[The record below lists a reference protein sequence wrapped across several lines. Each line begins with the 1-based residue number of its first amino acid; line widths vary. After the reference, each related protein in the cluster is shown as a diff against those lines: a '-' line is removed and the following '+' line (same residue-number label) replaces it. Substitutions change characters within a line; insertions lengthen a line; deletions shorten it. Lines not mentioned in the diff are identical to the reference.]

1 MNKFQLNIFSKA
13 SYEIML
19 VFLQFFII
27 SLHFFQWG
35 FIPQKQIIQVSSLSY
50 LVEFL
55 IIIVSFIIMLVG
67 IKDLGRNLS
76 PFPRPINNSNLVT
89 TGIYRF
95 TRHPM
100 YYSLIFISFGFFII
114 ILVAIKDLGRN
125 LSPFP
130 RPINNSKLVT
140 TGIYRFTRHPMY
152 YSLIFISIGV
162 FIIKLSI
169 YYLFLTIILAL
180 IIKFKIALE
189 EKYLINKFKNYLLYK
204 NEVKV

>member
-1 MNKFQLNIFSKA
+1 MFKFQLKNYFKDAYDLI
-13 SYEIML
+13 L

-35 FIPQKQIIQVSSLSY
+35 FLPQKQIIQASPFSY
-50 LVEFL
+50 FL
-55 IIIVSFIIMLVG
+55 GIFIIIIAFIIMLVS

-76 PFPRPINNSNLVT
+76 PFPRPIRNSNLVT
-89 TGIYRF
+89 CGIYRF
-95 TRHPM
+95 M
-100 YYSLIFISFGFFII
+100 
-114 ILVAIKDLGRN
+114 
-125 LSPFP
+125 
-130 RPINNSKLVT
+130 
-140 TGIYRFTRHPMY
+140 RHPMY

-169 YYLFLTIILAL
+169 YYLFLTISLAS

-189 EKYLINKFKNYLLYK
+189 EKYLMNKFKNYLLYK